1 MTASP
6 PLIIKSVEIAT
17 GRQPFLGKI
26 LKLRPNLVRIRRF
39 ERRDAEFPVTRSS
52 RIGSYGGGRREGYL
66 WISVL
71 AILGVF
77 GSLIGSV
84 LCFVKG
90 CTYVVSSFTDYFA
103 DGCKGVLLLVEAID
117 IYLLGTVM
125 LVFGMGL
132 YELFVSNLSIAKSIL
147 KENVHQSSLFG
158 LFTLKERPRW
168 LEIKTVSELKTKL
181 GHVIVMLLLIGLLD
195 KSKKAI
201 IHSPMELLC
210 FSASVLLS
218 SCCLFFLSKLT
229 DSD

>member
-1 MTASP
+1 MMTASP
-6 PLIIKSVEIAT
+6 PSIIKSVEIAT
-17 GRQPFLGKI
+17 GRQPFFGKI
-26 LKLRPNLVRIRRF
+26 LKLRPNHIRIRRF
-39 ERRDAEFPVTRSS
+39 ERRDAAFQVTKSS
-52 RIGSYGGGRREGYL
+52 RSEIQLPSTKQSQFDANVRQ
-66 WISVL
+66 
-71 AILGVF
+71 
-77 GSLIGSV
+77 
-84 LCFVKG
+84 G

-117 IYLLGTVM
+117 VYLFGTVM

-132 YELFVSNLSIAKSIL
+132 YELFVSNLSIAKSVL
-147 KENVHQSSLFG
+147 KENVHRSNPFG

-201 IHSPMELLC
+201 IHSPMDLLF

-218 SCCLFFLSKLT
+218 SCCLYLLSKL
-229 DSD
+229 SDLD